1 MADNMNCFSS
11 VVESKETEFPSI
23 ILAELIWKGSL
34 PIALEINGLQM
45 LLDFNSILYPDQ
57 RLCMVPVGQMFCAV
71 NEKFNQISCNC
82 KSN

>member
-1 MADNMNCFSS
+1 M
-11 VVESKETEFPSI
+11 ESKEAEFLSI
-23 ILAELIWKGSL
+23 NLAEPIWKPNL

-45 LLDFNSILYPDQ
+45 LLYFNSTLYPDQ

-71 NEKFNQISCNC
+71 SGKFNQISCNC